1 MLTRR
6 TDDTSALFHGHGW
19 TIVRCA
25 ILALAILGCG
35 DSAADATD
43 ASPAALATYTLS
55 DDPVVSIGSIDG
67 EDPYLLDGV
76 ADAVVRQDG
85 SLAVLNCTTAEI
97 RVYDMAGQYIRT
109 FGGRGEGPGEFM
121 FPERMFALGGDTV
134 AVTDFFPGRMT
145 VVGPDGAAVATSP
158 SLGPIAAPQVR
169 GRLANGLFVATRRE
183 PAPEVEAGARFR
195 ETMALLLVTLEGE
208 VVDSVTGLPARAAV
222 APTEPG
228 RPTSA
233 QRMGG
238 RAVFA
243 VAPDAVYYGG
253 QDGRGI
259 MKFTAD
265 LSTAESIETYTTG
278 GPLTQQHI
286 DAHERMREA
295 QEHLP
300 VDGIGPATAAVYPD
314 ELPAFGAIV
323 VGRDGRLWVEDP
335 ERPGMQALTWT
346 AYENGVPTARLELP
360 PRFFALDFDEASVL
374 GIHYDELSVERV
386 QRRAMVEGPLPG
398 VSLPPRDA
406 QPPARPRCGPT
417 GSR

>member
-1 MLTRR
+1 MFDPLKVLC
-6 TDDTSALFHGHGW
+6 SA
-19 TIVRCA
+19 T
-25 ILALAILGCG
+25 LALIGAGCADG
-35 DSAADATD
+35 GSEGADST
-43 ASPAALATYTLS
+43 PAALATYTLS
-55 DDPVVSIGSIDG
+55 APLVSIGSTDG
-67 EDPYLLDGV
+67 EEPYLLDGV

-85 SLAVLNCTTAEI
+85 SLAVLNCGSAEI
-97 RVYDMAGQYIRT
+97 RVYDTDGRYLRT

-121 FPERMFALGGDTV
+121 FPGRMFALGGDTM
-134 AVTDFFPGRMT
+134 AVTDFFPGRLT
-145 VVGPDGAAVATSP
+145 VLGPEGDAVATSP
-158 SLGPIAAPQVR
+158 SAGPGGAPQVR

-183 PAPEVEAGARFR
+183 PAPEVEAGAPFR
-195 ETMALLLVTLEGE
+195 ETMSLLLVTLEGE

-222 APTEPG
+222 APPEP
-228 RPTSA
+228 RSPTRA

-259 MKFTAD
+259 TRFAAD
-265 LSTAESIETYTTG
+265 LSTTESIETFSTG
-278 GPLTQQHI
+278 GALTQDHI

-295 QEHLP
+295 REHLP
-300 VDGIGPATAAVYPD
+300 EDGIGPSTAAVYPD
-314 ELPAFGAIV
+314 ELPAFGAIA

-335 ERPGMQALTWT
+335 ERPGVQALTWT
-346 AYENGVPTARLELP
+346 AYEDGVPTARLELP
-360 PRFFALDFDEASVL
+360 PRFFALDFDATSVL

-386 QRRAMVEGPLPG
+386 QVRAMVEGPLPG

-406 QPPARPRCGPT
+406 QPPASPRCGAY